1 MLTTYLCYHIS
12 DILLSLFSVFCLKAM
27 SLEEVLSDY
36 DSENEVDPEVEDIEE
51 RRVCTIYM

>member
-1 MLTTYLCYHIS
+1 
-12 DILLSLFSVFCLKAM
+12 M